1 LQPAFQVDEKLLRK
15 ADAIFEKEQGYV
27 VEAAGNPDAKESE
40 FYVNEV
46 G

>member
-1 LQPAFQVDEKLLRK
+1 LLHK
-15 ADAIFEKEQGYV
+15 ADVIFEKEQEYV
-27 VEAAGNPDAKESE
+27 VEAAGKTGAKEPE